1 MTKSI
6 RIQHVS
12 QEDMSNSINIQHVS
26 QEDIS
31 FVFVLGGRHKTG
43 QEPRRSYQ
51 NPHLDP
57 KCHLNFNV
65 SP

>member
-12 QEDMSNSINIQHVS
+12 QEDMSKSINIQHVS

-31 FVFVLGGRHKTG
+31 FILRGRQKTG

-57 KCHLNFNV
+57 
-65 SP
+65 